1 MAVKVIGLLGGSF
14 DPVHLAHVSLAKAAL
29 TELSLDQVHMIPAAN
44 PWQRGAL
51 KASAEHRLAM
61 LQLATRNEPALHINA
76 MEIDRG
82 GKTYTIDTVRSLP
95 SDSQYVWI
103 LGADQLENF
112 HTWHEWRDIASLVQI
127 AVAARPGAAIQAPAE
142 LQAHLRA
149 QGRTLLHIPFTPM
162 PISASDIRH
171 RLAGGQST
179 AGMLDP
185 AVAQYIKQH
194 SLYQQ
199 VVS

>member
-29 TELSLDQVHMIPAAN
+29 TELCLDEVQLIPAAN

-51 KASAEHRLAM
+51 KASAEHRMAM
-61 LQLATRNEPALHINA
+61 LEIAIRDEPAICVNAIEIN
-76 MEIDRG
+76 RG
-82 GKTYTIDTVRSLP
+82 GKTYTVDTVRSLP
-95 SDSQYVWI
+95 KDSEYVWI

-112 HTWHEWRDIASLVQI
+112 PTWHEWRDIASLVRI
-127 AVAARPGAAIQAPAE
+127 AVAQRPGAAVQAPQE
-142 LQAHLRA
+142 LQVHLQN
-149 QGRTLLHIPFTPM
+149 QGRSLLHIPFSPM
-162 PISASDIRH
+162 PVSASEIRQ
-171 RLAGGQST
+171 RLAQELST
-179 AGMLDP
+179 YGMLDP

-194 SLYQQ
+194 GLYQQ